1 MPAKKTNSTRTRSGG
16 RAGEQWQL
24 RLYIAGVTPRSIAA
38 LENLQMIC
46 RTHLEGKY
54 EIEVVDLL
62 KNPSLAKGDQ
72 IFAVPALVRRLP
84 RPIKKII
91 GDLSN
96 TERTMVGLNIV
107 PISKGGAP

>member
-1 MPAKKTNSTRTRSGG
+1 MPAKKSKTARERTGG
-16 RAGEQWQL
+16 PAPERWQL
-24 RLYIAGVTPRSIAA
+24 RLYIAGVTPRSMAA
-38 LENLQMIC
+38 VENLEMIC
-46 RTHLEGKY
+46 RTHLQGKY
-54 EIEVVDLL
+54 EIEVIDLL
-62 KNPSLAKGDQ
+62 KNPHLAKGDQ

-107 PISKGGAP
+107 AAKGGPG